1 MIKFRTRSGAVY
13 ALDLVNKTWERQN
26 GLDGCNL
33 RSSSGEY
40 YSLGR
45 TGVRLGESVWLICPS
60 LEKPEPPRVHRCGQ
74 PPRVVECCRV
84 ITTTPVVEI
93 WA

>member
-33 RSSSGEY
+33 RSSSGKY
-40 YSLGR
+40 CFMR
-45 TGVRLGESVWLICPS
+45 TGINVGESVELWCPPYETS
-60 LEKPEPPRVHRCGQ
+60 EDGESISFRR
-74 PPRVVECCRV
+74 